1 MHPRNTVPPEATRR
15 TTALPAIEITHLS
28 KHFGDVR
35 AVDDVTLR
43 VPAGQIYALLGLN
56 GAGKTTL
63 IRMLLGMITPTAG
76 TVRVLGA
83 DVTGGDRSAWA
94 RVGYLVEAAA
104 AYPELT
110 VRENLEVVRRLR
122 RLPGPAG
129 SAGSAGSAV
138 GDIIERLA
146 LTPYADRRA
155 RTLSLGN
162 LQRLA
167 LARALLHAPALL
179 ILDEPVNGLDP
190 AGVAEIRAL
199 LAGLAHQHGTT
210 VLLSSHLLAEVAR
223 LATRIGI
230 LHHGRL
236 LGEHDAAHLDRHRSR
251 HLRLA
256 TRDDHTAAAVL
267 HAAGYH
273 PEPAT
278 PTGLLLTDPRAL
290 AQPEQVATVLVHGGI
305 PPADLHL
312 EEEDLEAF
320 FLRTVSPVAPEVAPE
335 AMSEAVS
342 EAGKAAGDA

>member
-1 MHPRNTVPPEATRR
+1 MHPPTPPSDGAAAEPAPPPRARAATDV
-15 TTALPAIEITHLS
+15 IEIVHLS
-28 KHFGDVR
+28 KHYRDVR
-35 AVDDVTLR
+35 AVDDVTLH

-63 IRMLLGMITPTAG
+63 IRLLLGMIAPTAG

-83 DVTGGDRSAWA
+83 DVTAGDRTAWA
-94 RVGYLVEAAA
+94 KVGYLVETAT

-122 RLPGPAG
+122 RLPGTAD
-129 SAGSAGSAV
+129 
-138 GDIIERLA
+138 DIIERLA
-146 LTPYADRRA
+146 LAPYAERRA

-167 LARALLHAPALL
+167 LAKALIHAPGLL

-190 AGVAEIRAL
+190 AGVAEIRTL
-199 LAGLAHQHGTT
+199 LAETAHQHGTT

-236 LGEHDAAHLDRHRSR
+236 VGEHDAGHLDRHRRR

-256 TRDDHTAAAVL
+256 TRDDATAEVVL
-267 HAAGYH
+267 RAHGYH
-273 PEPAT
+273 LVPAV
-278 PTGLLLTDPRAL
+278 PGGLLLTDEHAL
-290 AQPEQVATVLVHGGI
+290 LRPDQVATVLVHAGA
-305 PPADLHL
+305 PPTELRL
-312 EEEDLEAF
+312 EEEDLETY
-320 FLRTVSPVAPEVAPE
+320 FLRAIGQTTPADQPSRPE
-335 AMSEAVS
+335 
-342 EAGKAAGDA
+342 

>member
-1 MHPRNTVPPEATRR
+1 MGSAGAPV
-15 TTALPAIEITHLS
+15 IEVAGLT
-28 KHFGDVR
+28 KRYTGVV
-35 AVDDVTLR
+35 AVDDVSLSVR
-43 VPAGQIYALLGLN
+43 RGEIYALLGLN

-63 IRMLLGMITPTAG
+63 IRMLLGMIAPTAG

-83 DVTGGDRSAWA
+83 DVSAGDRSAWA

-122 RLPGPAG
+122 RLPG
-129 SAGSAGSAV
+129 SAD
-138 GDIIERLA
+138 DIIERLA
-146 LTPYADRRA
+146 LTPYANRRA

-167 LARALLHAPALL
+167 LARALIHAPDLL
-179 ILDEPVNGLDP
+179 ILDEPGNALDP

-199 LAGLAHQHGTT
+199 LADLAQQHGTT
-210 VLLSSHLLAEVAR
+210 VLLSSHLLAEVDH

-236 LGEHDAAHLDRHRSR
+236 LDEHDTGQLDHHRRR

-256 TRDDHTAAAVL
+256 TRDDQAARAL
-267 HAAGYH
+267 LRAHGYR

-278 PTGLLLTDPRAL
+278 PTGLLLADPRAL
-290 AQPEQVATVLVHGGI
+290 AEPEQVATVLVHGGV
-305 PPADLHL
+305 PPTELHP

-320 FLRTVSPVAPEVAPE
+320 FLRTVAPEE
-335 AMSEAVS
+335 
-342 EAGKAAGDA
+342 GDGHA

>member
-1 MHPRNTVPPEATRR
+1 MRPRPADPPDTTRR
-15 TTALPAIEITHLS
+15 TTMVPAIEITHLS
-28 KHFGDVR
+28 RRFRDVT
-35 AVDDVTLR
+35 AVDDVSLR
-43 VPAGQIYALLGLN
+43 VEQGEIYALLGLN

-63 IRMLLGMITPTAG
+63 IRMLLGMIAPTAG

-83 DVTGGDRSAWA
+83 DVAAGDRSAWA

-122 RLPGPAG
+122 RLPG
-129 SAGSAGSAV
+129 SAD
-138 GDIIERLA
+138 DIVERLA

-167 LARALLHAPALL
+167 LARALIHAPDLL
-179 ILDEPVNGLDP
+179 VLDEPVNALDP
-190 AGVAEIRAL
+190 AGVAEIRTL
-199 LAGLAHQHGTT
+199 LADLAHRHGTT

-230 LHHGRL
+230 LHGGRL
-236 LGEHDAAHLDRHRSR
+236 LGEHDAGHLDRHRRR

-256 TRDDHTAAAVL
+256 TRDDEAARAL
-267 HAAGYH
+267 LRAHGYR
-273 PEPAT
+273 PEPAA
-278 PTGLLLTDPRAL
+278 PTGLLLADPHAL
-290 AQPEQVATVLVHGGI
+290 AEPEQVAALLVHGGV
-305 PPADLHL
+305 PPVELHL

-320 FLRTVSPVAPEVAPE
+320 FLRTVATEEGGGHA
-335 AMSEAVS
+335 
-342 EAGKAAGDA
+342 